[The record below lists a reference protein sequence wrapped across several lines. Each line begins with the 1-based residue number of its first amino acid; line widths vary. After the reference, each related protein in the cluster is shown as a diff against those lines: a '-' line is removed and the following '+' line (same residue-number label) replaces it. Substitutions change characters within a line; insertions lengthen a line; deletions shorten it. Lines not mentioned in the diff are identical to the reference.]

1 MNPNKLP
8 AGFSDFWSKYPKKV
22 GKGAAAKAF
31 AAVGGKDSLPEI
43 MKDLRRRQ
51 WPDDVQFIPHP
62 ATYLNQWRWMDEDVG
77 QEGNSNGDW

>member
-22 GKGAAAKAF
+22 GKGSAVRAF
-31 AAVGGKDSLPEI
+31 VSVGGKDSLPEI

-62 ATYLNQWRWMDEDVG
+62 ATYLNQWRWLDEDSG
-77 QEGNSNGDW
+77 QEGNSHGDW

>member
-8 AGFSDFWSKYPKKV
+8 AGFSDFWKKYPKKV

-31 AAVGGKDSLPEI
+31 AAVGGKDCLPEI

-62 ATYLNQWRWMDEDVG
+62 ATYLNQWRWLDEDVG
-77 QEGNSNGDW
+77 QEGNGNGDW